1 MTNTPEGGAASTEV
15 IVVGAADTETAAR
28 AVDRAAQ
35 LAQALNARLIV
46 VTAYSDPTVDIVGV
60 GSDTFVL
67 SEADESTAFA
77 ERTATRLGVTHG
89 IEATGV
95 AGEGKP
101 EDVILKVARRAEATL
116 IVVGNVRMQGPGRL
130 LGSVA
135 NSIVHHAPCDVLV
148 VKTT

>member
-1 MTNTPEGGAASTEV
+1 MSNTIHAAAGTEV
-15 IVVGAADTETAAR
+15 IVVGAANTETAAQ
-28 AVDRAAQ
+28 AVDRAAE
-35 LAQALNARLIV
+35 LAHALNARLV
-46 VTAYSDPTVDIVGV
+46 VASAYRDSAVNVVGV
-60 GSDTFVL
+60 GSDTFVF
-67 SEADESTAFA
+67 SESSQAAEFA
-77 ERTATRLGVTHG
+77 ERTAKRLRSIHG

-95 AGEGKP
+95 VDEGKP
-101 EDVILKVARRAEATL
+101 EDVVLKVARQVGATL